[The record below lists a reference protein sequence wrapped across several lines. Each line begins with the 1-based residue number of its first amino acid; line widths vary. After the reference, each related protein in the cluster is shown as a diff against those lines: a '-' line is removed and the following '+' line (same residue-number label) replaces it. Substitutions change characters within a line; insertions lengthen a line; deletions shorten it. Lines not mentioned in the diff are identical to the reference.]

1 MIKCIKNDGL
11 AQVKGNEDKI
21 IKALLNNEY
30 YDEWEV
36 SQDENY
42 ITFDLCRKNKGIC
55 FNNHPDTWFEVKDT
69 GKILISMYMAP
80 TNNIYYATTF
90 SPKPESESMGMIMN
104 DPNFIRLDTNYDKYG
119 VFSKLTL
126 KGKIYMLSPED
137 ILLFNEAKELTHV
150 LQNPTL
156 QTLIYNG
163 FHGVDSN
170 DGA

>member
-36 SQDENY
+36 SQDGNY

-55 FNNHPDTWFEVKDT
+55 FDNHPSIWFEVKDT
-69 GKILISMYMAP
+69 GEILVSMHMAP
-80 TNNIYYATTF
+80 TNNTYYATTF

-104 DPNFIRLDTNYDKYG
+104 APNFIRLDTNYDKYG

-126 KGKIYMLSPED
+126 RGKTYMLRPED
-137 ILLFNEAKELTHV
+137 ILLFNEAKELIHV

-163 FHGVDSN
+163 FHGVNSN
-170 DGA
+170 EI